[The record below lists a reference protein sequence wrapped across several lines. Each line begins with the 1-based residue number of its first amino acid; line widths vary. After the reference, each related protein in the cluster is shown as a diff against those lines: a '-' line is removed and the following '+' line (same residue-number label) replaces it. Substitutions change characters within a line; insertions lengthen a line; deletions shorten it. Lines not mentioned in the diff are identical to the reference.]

1 MDCRDTVMNMKR
13 LLLAMVILLAAAC
26 GSEGN
31 ATVTTA
37 TTEVDSVQPP
47 VTDSST
53 VDLIRAADPSF
64 EVVSDYL
71 LMDLVGAICEAF
83 DLGLGPDAVLESS
96 EGSGITPS
104 QVGVLVGAAVAL
116 ECPRH
121 AEMLESWAAT
131 DGGL

>member
-1 MDCRDTVMNMKR
+1 MKR
-13 LLLAMVILLAAAC
+13 LLLTIVLLAAAC
-26 GSEGN
+26 GSEN
-31 ATVTTA
+31 VTA
-37 TTEVDSVQPP
+37 TPTTERDSVQPP
-47 VTDSST
+47 IVESAST

-71 LMDLVGAICEAF
+71 LMDLVGSICEAF

-104 QVGVLVGAAVAL
+104 QVGILVGAAVAL

-121 AEMLESWAAT
+121 TEMLESWSAA